1 MSFSVDLWNS
11 YEFVENNFMLH
22 YRGLKDFIYMIN
34 ERYTSEVQNANV
46 LKRIHDMKF
55 AVTTY
60 DSLLEG
66 VIGFKADMLNQY
78 NYTSEFCSG
87 INDELI
93 TPLMKLSESLLQRI
107 TAISNKMKACEKD
120 YVYTIKQ
127 LDSAKNKFHS
137 AAKAAEQ
144 AKLRCE
150 ASKQNGDISQDNK
163 MKNEI
168 KAQEALKIA
177 KECENAYIGYLN
189 YANGVQDE
197 YIAIKKQCMNG
208 IQDLEEELGNNIKDS
223 LRKYVIFQVAFLRNM
238 QYDIEK
244 KAKLMES
251 INIRKD
257 IKTFINKNATNAL
270 PPYKFEFIP
279 YVSDFDITRNQLAN
293 EIIPKDIVSNVK
305 TFISNVFFNESPIE
319 GDISQS
325 KTQNEID
332 NMVSSIYQG
341 KQIPDEFHKMIS
353 NFIRNKKTRK
363 MMLNSM
369 NQTRTKGIFT
379 LNENSYKTIG
389 DILIECLTVL
399 QLERY
404 FESIRLVINLST
416 TLYKT
421 VPEAKMPRVFLNS
434 YLEGHTIWRN
444 EDFWKDLIKYN
455 IIEEM
460 HNQKNYNIYNNET
473 AEEKDNR
480 IQKIVENQLTSSIY
494 NMISFDVDTSV
505 MKRMVGLFI
514 EDYELDDKVNEPLMK
529 MIKDHEKRKEEKEK
543 EDEKTD
549 AKTDSSIK

>member
-66 VIGFKADMLNQY
+66 VIGFKSDMLNQY
-78 NYTSEFCSG
+78 NYTSEFFSG

-93 TPLMKLSESLLQRI
+93 NPLMKLSESLLQRI
-107 TAISNKMKACEKD
+107 TAISNKMRACEKD

-127 LDSAKNKFHS
+127 LDNAKNKFHY

-177 KECENAYIGYLN
+177 KESENAYIGYLN

-197 YIAIKKQCMNG
+197 YIAIKKQCMNS

-257 IKTFINKNATNAL
+257 IKNFINKNATNAL

-279 YVSDFDITRNQLAN
+279 YVSDFDIARNQLAN

-353 NFIRNKKTRK
+353 HFIRNKKTRK

-369 NQTRTKGIFT
+369 NQTRTKGMFT

-399 QLERY
+399 QLERD

-473 AEEKDNR
+473 AEEKDDR
-480 IQKIVENQLTSSIY
+480 IKKIVENQLTSSVY
-494 NMISFDVDTSV
+494 NMISFDVDTSI

-529 MIKDHEKRKEEKEK
+529 MIKEHEKRKEEKEK
-543 EDEKTD
+543 EDAKTD
-549 AKTDSSIK
+549 AKTESSIK